1 MKFTLKELA
10 ELTDCELLGD
20 PKHLI
25 TNVADLES
33 ATSQEASFLANPR
46 YEKSME
52 LSKAGVVFI
61 ERKEQAIEGRNF
73 LVSNNPSR
81 SFQCVLEKFVDAQG
95 TGTGFVG
102 IHSTAVI
109 HETAEIGDD
118 VTIGPH
124 AVIDANVVIGAR
136 TVVGSNSYLGTD
148 VVIGEDCIIHPLVVI
163 RERCQLHDRVI
174 LQPGVVIGSCG
185 FGYTNDS
192 KGHYIK
198 LQQTGNVTVEED
210 VEIGANTTIDRARF
224 STTRIGK
231 GSKIDNLVQIAH
243 GVTLGEV
250 NCIVSQV
257 GIAGSSTTGKNVIV
271 GGQAGITGHVSVC
284 DYAAIAGRTSV
295 TKSISKPGQYRGTP
309 MSTLSTYNR
318 KQVHLR
324 NIDKHVNKIKELEER
339 LVALEEDK
347 N

>member
-10 ELTDCELLGD
+10 ELTDSELLGD

-25 TNVADLES
+25 SNVADLES
-33 ATSQEASFLANPR
+33 ATSLEASFLANPR
-46 YEKSME
+46 YEKSMQ

-61 ERKEQAIEGRNF
+61 EHKEHAIEGRNF
-73 LVSNNPSR
+73 LVSSDPSR
-81 SFQCVLEKFVDAQG
+81 SFQCVLEKFFSAQG
-95 TGTGFVG
+95 VGTGFTG

-109 HETAEIGDD
+109 HETAQIGED

-136 TVVGSNSYLGTD
+136 TVIGSNSYISTD
-148 VVIGEDCIIHPLVVI
+148 VIIGQDCVIHALVVI
-163 RERCQLHDRVI
+163 RERCQLHNRVI

-198 LQQTGNVTVEED
+198 LQQIGNVTIEED
-210 VEIGANTTIDRARF
+210 VEIGANTTVDRARF

-231 GSKIDNLVQIAH
+231 GSKIDNQVQIAH

-271 GGQAGITGHVSVC
+271 GGQAGITGHVSIC
-284 DYAAIAGRTSV
+284 DYAAIAGGTSV
-295 TKSISKPGQYRGTP
+295 TKSITKAGQYRGAP
-309 MSTLSTYNR
+309 MSTLSAFNR
-318 KQVHLR
+318 QQVHLR
-324 NIDKHVNKIKELEER
+324 NIDKHVKKIKELEER
-339 LVALEEDK
+339 LEALEK
-347 N
+347 NKS